1 MTMQMHTCRQCG
13 VELDTFEAL
22 DHHTARTHKDEV
34 VLHPFRRR
42 SLRGLHRLQALIGR
56 RAQVASSGG
65 TGGGS
70 SATSVR
76 RLSYGARSAA
86 RSCSP
91 R

>member
-42 SLRGLHRLQALIGR
+42 R
-56 RAQVASSGG
+56 RASG
-65 TGGGS
+65 
-70 SATSVR
+70 AFIVCR
-76 RLSYGARSAA
+76 R
-86 RSCSP
+86 
-91 R
+91 